1 MNLRCAIFIFIS
13 YTVLLTGCGG
23 RQLRVVELPPTWHD
37 DIPIMEGMTPV
48 DADFD
53 IPEDG
58 RKQTW
63 VTFHASKPMDE
74 VMDFYANTKGWDVS
88 APRPPFDETG
98 ITAGLRK
105 GNFLVTVLI
114 SRLDGNWP
122 GYEGTGLKVGDCVV
136 NIYFYQ

>member
-1 MNLRCAIFIFIS
+1 MNPRNAIIIFVS
-13 YTVLLTGCGG
+13 YTLLFTGCGG

-53 IPEDG
+53 ISEDG

-98 ITAGLRK
+98 IIAGLRK
-105 GNFLVTVLI
+105 GNFLVTVNI
-114 SRLDGNWP
+114 YRIDRLWP
-122 GYEGTGLKVGDCVV
+122 GDDNTGLKVGDCKVD
-136 NIYFYQ
+136 IYFYQ